1 MTAVTETGQNDSRGS
16 DAGGTQIP
24 TVRILVCLGLFII
37 IIITILGNVVVVAA
51 FVIEKK
57 LRNTFTFYILNL
69 AITDVCV
76 AVTAMTFYTFDI
88 LLGWWPFGEV
98 LCGFWIFFD
107 YGMTFASV
115 FTLVAIS
122 VDRFWSVQWSLH
134 YRQHNTMRKTTVV
147 IVVIWIAVVV
157 VWLAPCVVDRI
168 RWSEPNVCKWEPS
181 KNREFVIFVA
191 IVGHHLPDV
200 IMIFCFIRVFAAMR
214 KRRLALRSAQA
225 TCTPSQSVT
234 TSAQP
239 DPASKQCVQNSQVL
253 PEKVQTSTSKVASLR
268 AVVTVDTISGNIP
281 SSSNPSTGMTSA
293 ASEQHERLKRDQ
305 DRYNQERKAFVT
317 LTYIIFSYL
326 ACWVPFHFVFDISA
340 IDPAR
345 VPEVIYTITFWLTYF
360 NSTVNPFLYA
370 YSNKDFQNAFKRVIK
385 GQF

>member
-1 MTAVTETGQNDSRGS
+1 MSCANR
-16 DAGGTQIP
+16 
-24 TVRILVCLGLFII
+24 
-37 IIITILGNVVVVAA
+37 
-51 FVIEKK
+51 
-57 LRNTFTFYILNL
+57 
-69 AITDVCV
+69 
-76 AVTAMTFYTFDI
+76 
-88 LLGWWPFGEV
+88 
-98 LCGFWIFFD
+98 
-107 YGMTFASV
+107 
-115 FTLVAIS
+115 
-122 VDRFWSVQWSLH
+122 
-134 YRQHNTMRKTTVV
+134 
-147 IVVIWIAVVV
+147 IAVVV

-239 DPASKQCVQNSQVL
+239 DPGAKR
-253 PEKVQTSTSKVASLR
+253 VAKEW
-268 AVVTVDTISGNIP
+268 VDTISGNIP